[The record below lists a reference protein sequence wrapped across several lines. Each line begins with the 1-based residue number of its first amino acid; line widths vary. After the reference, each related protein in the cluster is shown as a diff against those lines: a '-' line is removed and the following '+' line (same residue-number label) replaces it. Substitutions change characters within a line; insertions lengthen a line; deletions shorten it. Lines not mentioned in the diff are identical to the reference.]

1 MSDSDFENDINERPD
16 MGYEESEDQN
26 GNGDIINE
34 SNDDNNYSGEDYNER
49 YSAMYN
55 KPDVQI
61 KESKIRK
68 LGLTEWIQI
77 LRFEKKENISHS
89 TILNSLRLEIPIEL
103 RPRIWAFLC
112 EYTDYTAAHAP
123 DIYEKLS
130 SLPSQYDKDIEKDI
144 PRTYG
149 NITLFNA
156 DNQHNILDRLFRI
169 LRAYSHYD
177 KEVGYTQGMNFIAAC
192 LLYN

>member
-1 MSDSDFENDINERPD
+1 MIIIIQVFLLLFENLT
-16 MGYEESEDQN
+16 GFL
-26 GNGDIINE
+26 
-34 SNDDNNYSGEDYNER
+34 GEDYNER

-112 EYTDYTAAHAP
+112 EYTDYTAAHVSFSSKSKFLNTNTQAP

-156 DNQHNILDRLFRI
+156 DVIYQNFDKKIESAQ
-169 LRAYSHYD
+169 YS
-177 KEVGYTQGMNFIAAC
+177 
-192 LLYN
+192 